1 MEAKRAFDRAKLHPT
16 INDEVRFSVVDAGAE
31 IVFPMLRHQYY
42 VSQGTGAADDVV
54 EYRAADGTTKT
65 MSRADLEAKL
75 RQQQEG
81 GGLPQM
87 GPDGSLSKQ
96 QEGKA
101 TVEEVKDFT
110 FYVCACIV

>member
-1 MEAKRAFDRAKLHPT
+1 
-16 INDEVRFSVVDAGAE
+16 
-31 IVFPMLRHQYY
+31 MLRHQHHC
-42 VSQGTGAADDVV
+42 VQGTGAADDVI

-65 MSRADLEAKL
+65 MSRADLDAKL
-75 RQQQEG
+75 RQRQEL

-101 TVEEVKDFT
+101 TVEEVKIIPFMFVHASFECVLVGMTD
-110 FYVCACIV
+110 